1 MKQSD
6 FYKNKAW
13 RYLSK
18 IVLLTYCDDNGEVSC
33 ATCGSKKHVRDKLM
47 HCGHWIKSNNRSTA
61 LEFTNCA
68 PQCYKCNIKYNRDK
82 KSIASFRLL
91 IVIIVFHLNV
101 SSYFLVSEETLSRMY
116 ARNYLCFYIIIK
128 QLLTGLSHF
137 KYNFR
142 DFVNYEIS

>member
-68 PQCYKCNIKYNRDK
+68 PQCYKCNIKYNGLPFVMKQWLISKYGQGAVD
-82 KSIASFRLL
+82 RLQFL
-91 IVIIVFHLNV
+91 KRKAVKLDYHELGEVYEKEFKELANKRGLNPW
-101 SSYFLVSEETLSRMY
+101 
-116 ARNYLCFYIIIK
+116 K
-128 QLLTGLSHF
+128 
-137 KYNFR
+137 
-142 DFVNYEIS
+142 